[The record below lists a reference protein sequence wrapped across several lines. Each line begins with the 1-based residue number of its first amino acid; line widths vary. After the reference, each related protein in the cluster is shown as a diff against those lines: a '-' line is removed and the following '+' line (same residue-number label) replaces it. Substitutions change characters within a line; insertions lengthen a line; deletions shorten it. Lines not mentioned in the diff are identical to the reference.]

1 MKILI
6 VYYSLYGD
14 VFSWHKLSKKVSSRL
29 KEPKCHSVA
38 WSHQRRTFD
47 IQSRRS
53 AMTSLRLV
61 SLSISC
67 PPPESSEGFFIV
79 GNGYPSRSKKR

>member
-38 WSHQRRTFD
+38 WSQPAQNFRYLEQEVCHDLAAVGFVEHL
-47 IQSRRS
+47 
-53 AMTSLRLV
+53 M
-61 SLSISC
+61 
-67 PPPESSEGFFIV
+67 SSSG
-79 GNGYPSRSKKR
+79 KL